1 MNKSIILLLMFIC
14 FICIMCGTNKTTNDI
29 QYVTVKDTIELNNCY
44 RQIDSLK
51 HIIKKDNDILYHTT
65 IINDS
70 LNNVLFIKD
79 DTIRYY
85 KQKYIT
91 NEYKLK
97 RIKQYNSIAAKRN
110 NIKYLRGWINR
121 VINE

>member
-1 MNKSIILLLMFIC
+1 MNKKIILLLMFIC
-14 FICIMCGTNKTTNDI
+14 FICIMCGTNKVADDT
-29 QYVTVKDTIELNNCY
+29 QYITVKDTIELNNCY

-51 HIIKKDNDILYHTT
+51 HIIEKDNDILYHITLT
-65 IINDS
+65 NDS
-70 LNNVLFIKD
+70 LSHALFAKD

-91 NEYKLK
+91 NKYKLN
-97 RIKQYNSIAAKRN
+97 RIKRYNSIAAKGN

-121 VINE
+121 VLND

>member
-1 MNKSIILLLMFIC
+1 MNKKNILLLIFTC
-14 FICIMCGTNKTTNDI
+14 FICIMCSTNKVANNI
-29 QYVTVKDTIELNNCY
+29 QYITVKDTTELNNCY

-51 HIIKKDNDILYHTT
+51 HIIEKDNDMLHHVS

-70 LNNVLFIKD
+70 LKYALFVKD
-79 DTIRYY
+79 DTILYY

-97 RIKQYNSIAAKRN
+97 RIKRYNSIAAKRN

-121 VINE
+121 TIND

>member
-1 MNKSIILLLMFIC
+1 MNKKVILLLMFIC
-14 FICIMCGTNKTTNDI
+14 FICIMCGTNKVADDI
-29 QYVTVKDTIELNNCY
+29 QYITVKDTIELNNCY

-51 HIIKKDNDILYHTT
+51 HIIEKDNDILYNINIT
-65 IINDS
+65 NDS
-70 LNNVLFIKD
+70 LNTALDIKD

>member
-1 MNKSIILLLMFIC
+1 
-14 FICIMCGTNKTTNDI
+14 MCSTNKVANNI
-29 QYVTVKDTIELNNCY
+29 QYITVKDTTELNNCY

-51 HIIKKDNDILYHTT
+51 HIIEKDNDILHHVY

-70 LNNVLFIKD
+70 LKYALFVKD
-79 DTIRYY
+79 DTILYY

-97 RIKQYNSIAAKRN
+97 RIKRYNSIAAKRN

-121 VINE
+121 TIND

>member
-1 MNKSIILLLMFIC
+1 
-14 FICIMCGTNKTTNDI
+14 MCGTNKVVDDI
-29 QYVTVKDTIELNNCY
+29 QYITVKDTIELNNCY

-51 HIIKKDNDILYHTT
+51 HIIEKDNDILYHINIT
-65 IINDS
+65 NDS
-70 LNNVLFIKD
+70 LNTALDIKD

-97 RIKQYNSIAAKRN
+97 RIKRYNSIAAKRN

>member
-1 MNKSIILLLMFIC
+1 MNKKVILLLMFIC
-14 FICIMCGTNKTTNDI
+14 FICVMCGTNKTANDT
-29 QYVTVKDTIELNNCY
+29 QYIAVKDTIELNNCY

-51 HIIKKDNDILYHTT
+51 HIIEKDNDILYHITLT
-65 IINDS
+65 NDS
-70 LNNVLFIKD
+70 LSHALFAKD

-91 NEYKLK
+91 NEYKLN
-97 RIKQYNSIAAKRN
+97 RIKRYNSIAAKGN

-121 VINE
+121 VLNE

>member
-1 MNKSIILLLMFIC
+1 MNKKNILLLMFIC
-14 FICIMCGTNKTTNDI
+14 FICIMCSTNKVANNI
-29 QYVTVKDTIELNNCY
+29 QYITVKDTTELNNCY

-51 HIIKKDNDILYHTT
+51 HIIKKDNDMLHHVS

-70 LNNVLFIKD
+70 LKYALFIKD
-79 DTIRYY
+79 DTILYY

-97 RIKQYNSIAAKRN
+97 RIKRYNSIAAKRN

-121 VINE
+121 TIND